1 MRESLDM
8 VTSRSGA
15 AGGAMTGRLV
25 AAKFDP
31 WEVAPPG
38 VWHIFRSVGLPVYI
52 AFLGWFAGDARNL
65 KSSVLGS
72 VVFLTFVTSL
82 WGGLFALTMVIR
94 LLFY

>member
-1 MRESLDM
+1 MMASL
-8 VTSRSGA
+8 
-15 AGGAMTGRLV
+15 TGHAVRALAELPV

-38 VWHIFRSVGLPVYI
+38 VWLIFGIVGLPVYI
-52 AFLGWFAGDARNL
+52 AFLGWFAGSPRNL

-82 WGGLFALTMVIR
+82 WGGLFALTMIIR

>member
-1 MRESLDM
+1 MMASL
-8 VTSRSGA
+8 
-15 AGGAMTGRLV
+15 TGYAVRAFAELPV

-38 VWHIFRSVGLPVYI
+38 VWLIFGIVGLPVYI
-52 AFLGWFAGDARNL
+52 AFLGWFAGSPRNL

-82 WGGLFALTMVIR
+82 WGGLFALTMIIR

>member
-1 MRESLDM
+1 MMASL
-8 VTSRSGA
+8 
-15 AGGAMTGRLV
+15 TGHAVRAFAELPV

-38 VWHIFRSVGLPVYI
+38 VWLIFGIVGLPVYI
-52 AFLGWFAGDARNL
+52 AFLGWFAGSPRNL

-82 WGGLFALTMVIR
+82 WGGLFALTMIIR

>member
-1 MRESLDM
+1 MMGGLAS
-8 VTSRSGA
+8 A
-15 AGGAMTGRLV
+15 AVRALTQLPI

-38 VWHIFRSVGLPVYI
+38 VWLIFGIVGLPVYI
-52 AFLGWFAGDARNL
+52 AFLGWFAGSPRNL

-82 WGGLFALTMVIR
+82 WGGLFALTMIIR

>member
-1 MRESLDM
+1 MMGGLA
-8 VTSRSGA
+8 GA
-15 AGGAMTGRLV
+15 AVRALTQLPI

-38 VWHIFRSVGLPVYI
+38 VWLIFGIVGLPVYI
-52 AFLGWFAGDARNL
+52 AFLGWFAGSPRNL

-82 WGGLFALTMVIR
+82 WGGLFALTMIIR